1 METLA
6 ELENYAMATLRQ
18 KDTGCVVMWMTP
30 NLGGTAVRN
39 KEPRIKVRTDSKDT
53 GTGMN
58 AHSVSIIISD
68 NPALIEL
75 TSKSGNSLDNRT
87 ESSVIEFIKRNKEVL
102 LQFWHDEIDS
112 EDLKEKVVD

>member
-6 ELENYAMATLRQ
+6 ELENYAMATLKQ
-18 KDTGCVVMWMTP
+18 ENTGSVVMWMTP
-30 NLGGTAVRN
+30 NLGGIATRN
-39 KEPRIKVRTDSKDT
+39 KEPTIKVRTDSKDT

-68 NPALIEL
+68 NPAFIESK
-75 TSKSGNSLDNRT
+75 SKSGNSLDNRT
-87 ESSVIEFIKRNKEVL
+87 ESSVVEFIKRNKDVL

-112 EDLKEKVVD
+112 EDLKQKVVH